1 VRVRVTLAFTAVM
14 AVLLAALAVFLYVRL
29 GTTLKQTVDTSLHS
43 RAADV
48 STLVKEADTALAQS
62 SPSRLTARGENLAQ
76 ILDRGGRVVDAPP
89 RLRARPLLTPAEVAR
104 AGHRTIVVEHPSSS
118 PQEAES
124 VRLLA
129 TPVTAQDQHL
139 IVVVGA
145 SMEPTEDAL
154 YQLRRLLAVGGPIAL
169 LLAALAGY
177 GAAAGALRPVEQMR
191 RRAAEIQASRPG
203 RRLPVPPSHD
213 ELGRLGAT
221 LNAMLERLEDAFAHE
236 RQFVADASH
245 ELRTPIAILKGELE
259 LALRHATD
267 VEGFRLA
274 VASAAEEADRL
285 VQLAED
291 LLVIARSDQGRLPV
305 RLADVDVEEVLQ
317 RVHRRFAR
325 RALEHGGDIALAPS
339 TGLRVVADDLRLE
352 QALGNMVDN
361 ALRHGGGHVSL
372 AAVAENGTIAL
383 HVRDDGAG
391 FPPGFL
397 DRAFERFSRS
407 DAARTGGGSGLGL
420 AIVRAIARAHGGDA
434 HARNSPDGGAD
445 VWMDLRPAPPG
456 RAT

>member
-48 STLVKEADTALAQS
+48 STLVKEADTALAES
-62 SPSRLTARGENLAQ
+62 SQSRLTARGENLAQ
-76 ILDRGGRVVDAPP
+76 ILDRSGRVVDAPP

-104 AGHRTIVVEHPSSS
+104 AAHRTIVVEHASS
-118 PQEAES
+118 PVEADG

-129 TPVTAQDQHL
+129 TPVAAQEQHL

-145 SMEPTEDAL
+145 SMEPTADAL

-325 RALEHGGDIALAPS
+325 RAQEHGGDIAVAPS

-361 ALRHGGGHVSL
+361 ALRHGGGQVSL
-372 AAVAENGTIAL
+372 AAVAENGSIAL

-407 DAARTGGGSGLGL
+407 DTARTGGGSGLGL
-420 AIVRAIARAHGGDA
+420 AIVRAIALAHGGDA